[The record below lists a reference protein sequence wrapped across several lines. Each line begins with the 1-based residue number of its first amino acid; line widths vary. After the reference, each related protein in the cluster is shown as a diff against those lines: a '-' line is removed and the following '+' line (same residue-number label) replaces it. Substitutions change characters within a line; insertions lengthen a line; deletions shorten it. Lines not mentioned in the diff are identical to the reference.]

1 MCGRFSLT
9 PKIEQVIEKLN
20 IINSIEFAPSYNIA
34 PSQNVP
40 VVRNMDNRM
49 VIAVMRWG
57 LIPFWTKESPKSNS
71 LINARGETVASKP
84 SFRSAYK
91 KRRCLIPADGF
102 FEWQKMENGK
112 LPYYIQLK
120 NHEIFTFAGLWEQ
133 WQDDDQI
140 IESCT
145 IITTDANDDMKPIH
159 HRMPVI
165 IDREHYQHWFES
177 ADPQDLLVPYPNDA
191 LIAYAVSSHVNN
203 PSNNDKTCI
212 EALSS

>member
-20 IINSIEFAPSYNIA
+20 IINSIDFAPSYNIS
-34 PSQNVP
+34 PSQNIP
-40 VVRNMDNRM
+40 VIRNIDNQLTISTM
-49 VIAVMRWG
+49 HWG
-57 LIPFWTKESPKSNS
+57 LIPFWMKELPKSSS
-71 LINARGETVASKP
+71 LINARSETVASKP

-102 FEWQKMENGK
+102 YEWQKVENGK
-112 LPYYIQLK
+112 LPYFIQLK
-120 NHEIFTFAGLWEQ
+120 NKEIFTFAGLWEQ
-133 WQDDDQI
+133 WQGNGQT

-165 IDREHYQHWFES
+165 IDQDYYSHWFEN
-177 ADPQDLLVPYPNDA
+177 ADPLDLLVPYPNGT
-191 LIAYAVSSHVNN
+191 LRAYPVNSHVNN
-203 PSNNDKTCI
+203 PRNNDKSCI
-212 EALSS
+212 EAI